1 VQLTGGLS
9 LLAVAKLIVDFLMT
23 KNKDYAD
30 LKTETSDDFSDIRA
44 ARKKSKVAQNTERTA
59 TEMTDV
65 HGDASDRA

>member
-1 VQLTGGLS
+1 
-9 LLAVAKLIVDFLMT
+9 MT